1 MTSCYIVSGWQV
13 TKKMEGYF
21 TLASLYDAFI
31 HPYWFEVLGSI
42 IHMLGAEDVEGM
54 AIHIKCSLI
63 DSGASGISRVGDMVC
78 PYLLFSNGGMP
89 SPVGKFR

>member
-1 MTSCYIVSGWQV
+1 MAGY
-13 TKKMEGYF
+13 KKDGGVLHVDF
-21 TLASLYDAFI
+21 SVRCFI
-31 HPYWFEVLGSI
+31 HPYWFEVSGSI
-42 IHMLGAEDVEGM
+42 IHMLGVEDVEGM